1 MYILITYD
9 IVNTKNRTKLATL
22 LEGYGSRV
30 NFSVFE
36 LDIKKKKLD
45 VLLLEIKAL
54 CEKRDSVR
62 VYRFSQDTIALSF
75 ELNDGPVPFKKENA
89 YVD

>member
-9 IVNTKNRTKLATL
+9 IAKTKNRTKLATL
-22 LEGYGSRV
+22 LEGYGERV

-36 LDIKKKKLD
+36 LDIGKKKLSY
-45 VLLLEIKAL
+45 LLKEVKTF

-62 VYRFSQDTIALSF
+62 VYRFSQETIAHSF
-75 ELNDGPVPFKKENA
+75 ELNDGMKPFEKESA